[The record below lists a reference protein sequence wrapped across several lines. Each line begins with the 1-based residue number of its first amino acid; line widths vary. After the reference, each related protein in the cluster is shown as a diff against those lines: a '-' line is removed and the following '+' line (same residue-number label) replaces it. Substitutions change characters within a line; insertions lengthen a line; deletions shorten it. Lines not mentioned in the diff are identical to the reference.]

1 MASLISPSDLDI
13 DMTTDQGLFDWLLAS
28 ILFGRPVPQKTAAT
42 AFRQFK
48 DDGWDAPDRFT
59 ATDRAPLWHELY
71 EGNYHR
77 MSSVMAKSPMR
88 PSEPPE
94 RPRGGQSDLVPGDYV
109 AVTRR
114 HAAPLARTKVRVAS
128 TNGHGVPGGPLR

>member
-28 ILFGRPVPQKTAAT
+28 ILFGRPVPQKTAAA

-48 DDGWDAPDRFT
+48 DDGWDASPDRFT

-77 MSSVMAKSPMR
+77 MS
-88 PSEPPE
+88 
-94 RPRGGQSDLVPGDYV
+94 
-109 AVTRR
+109 
-114 HAAPLARTKVRVAS
+114 AR
-128 TNGHGVPGGPLR
+128 